1 MPTGDGLQ
9 RHEGDVQRDADRE
22 RTVLAGGGRVGMGM
36 GMAEPEPVVMPVAAA
51 LAVAVAVGVVVPVP
65 VLMTVS
71 VVMSVPVLGVV
82 GVGRR
87 SHGVIIAPDVPTG
100 PETRHP
106 GRVDAFA

>member
-1 MPTGDGLQ
+1 
-9 RHEGDVQRDADRE
+9 
-22 RTVLAGGGRVGMGM
+22 MGM
-36 GMAEPEPVVMPVAAA
+36 DVAEPEPVVMPVPAA
-51 LAVAVAVGVVVPVP
+51 LAVVVPVPMTVP
-65 VLMTVS
+65 VLMTVR

-87 SHGVIIAPDVPTG
+87 SHDVIIAPDVPTG